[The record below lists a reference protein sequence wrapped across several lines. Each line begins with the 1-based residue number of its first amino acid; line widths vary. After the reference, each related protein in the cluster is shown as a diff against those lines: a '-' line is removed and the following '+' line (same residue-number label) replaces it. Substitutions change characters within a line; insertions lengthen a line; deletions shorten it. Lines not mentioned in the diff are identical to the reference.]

1 MGAEPCVIF
10 LMGPTASGK
19 SVAALELARHF
30 PCDVISVD
38 SALVYTGMDI
48 GTAKPCA
55 SVLAQVPHRLIDIR
69 DPAEAYS
76 AAEFR
81 RDALAEI
88 EGSLRAGRIPLLVGG
103 TMLYFRALEHGLSRL
118 PSADMQ
124 VRLRLAEMA
133 QSLGWEAL
141 HGKIREID
149 PDAARRIHPHD
160 RQRILRALEIYE
172 IEGESW
178 TSLCAVPRSDVF
190 PYPILKV
197 VLAPARRAALHQRIA
212 RRFDQMLAQ
221 GLVDEVA
228 GLYRRGDLSVDMP
241 SMRAVGYRQVWN
253 YLAGRSSY
261 EQMREYAVAATRQ
274 FAKRQFTWLN
284 RERQACWID
293 TDGSDPVA
301 DLIKYVHGKTL

>member
-1 MGAEPCVIF
+1 MGSEPYVIF

-19 SVAALELARHF
+19 SGAALELARQL
-30 PCDVISVD
+30 PCDLISVD

-48 GTAKPCA
+48 GTAKPP
-55 SVLAQVPHRLIDIR
+55 SNVLAQVPHRLINIR
-69 DPAEAYS
+69 DPAESYS

-81 RDALAEI
+81 HDALAEI
-88 EGSLRAGRIPLLVGG
+88 ETILRSGRIPLLVGG
-103 TMLYFRALEHGLSRL
+103 TMLYFHALQHGLSRL
-118 PSADMQ
+118 PSADEA
-124 VRLRLAEMA
+124 VRTRLTEMA
-133 QSLGWEAL
+133 QTLGWEAL

-149 PDAARRIHPHD
+149 PAAARRIHPND
-160 RQRILRALEIYE
+160 RQRILRALEIHE

-178 TSLCAVPRSDVF
+178 TSLCNIPNSDVF
-190 PYPILKV
+190 PYPIFKV
-197 VLAPARRAALHQRIA
+197 VLAPARREALHQRIA

-228 GLYRRGDLSVDMP
+228 GLFRRGDLSVDTP

-253 YLAGRSSY
+253 YLAGQSSY
-261 EQMREYAVAATRQ
+261 QQMKERAVAATRQ

-284 RERQACWID
+284 RERQAYWID
-293 TDGSDPVA
+293 TESLDPVG